1 MIVDIYTREPEDPL
15 YVPNVLEVKNDL
27 DVLLGQIR
35 MLLFTKPGD
44 VIGELNFGID
54 IESQVFALNV
64 SNLKL
69 EEDIRNQIYTHC
81 SFAENFDVKVKVS
94 FFYGTTRDIC
104 LIDIFVDGT
113 KYLGVL
119 LK

>member
-1 MIVDIYTREPEDPL
+1 MIVDLYTREPNDPL
-15 YVPNVLEVKNDL
+15 YVADVLEVKSDL

-44 VIGELNFGID
+44 VIGRINFGVD
-54 IESQVFALNV
+54 IESQVFLMNV
-64 SNLKL
+64 STAKL
-69 EEDIRNQIYTHC
+69 EEDIRTQIYENC
-81 SFAENFDVKVKVS
+81 STAEFFDVKVQVS

-104 LIDIFVDGT
+104 LIDIIINGT
-113 KYLGVL
+113 KYLGLL

>member
-1 MIVDIYTREPEDPL
+1 MIVDLYTRDPEDPL
-15 YVPNVLEVKNDL
+15 YAEGILEVKNDL

-35 MLLFTKPGD
+35 MLLFTRPGE
-44 VIGELNFGID
+44 VIGQLNFGID

-69 EEDIRNQIYTHC
+69 EEQVQQQIYEHC
-81 SFAENFDVKVKVS
+81 PLADKFDVKVKVS

>member
-1 MIVDIYTREPEDPL
+1 MIVDLYTREPEDPL
-15 YVPNVLEVKNDL
+15 YVADVLEVRNDL
-27 DVLLGQIR
+27 EVLLGQIR

-54 IESQVFALNV
+54 IEAQVFALNV
-64 SNLKL
+64 SNAKL
-69 EEDIRNQIYTHC
+69 EDLVRSQIYRYC
-81 SFAENFDVKVKVS
+81 AFAENFDVGVKAS